1 MIVEERKNITTNGTL
16 VRGSLLSYQ
25 LDTYGFY
32 GRTETENISIKVYEQ
47 GVVRVR
53 ISQKEKFDDFNYALS
68 NDLNP
73 KSIDFLEKEDSII
86 ISTGKIEVS
95 IMKAPFR
102 VTFRNEK
109 GEIINEDDASFGTSW
124 IGEQVTTYKKLQPN
138 EKFIGLGE
146 KTGPLNKKGR
156 GYQNW
161 NTDQFGYGV
170 EADPLYCSIPF
181 YMGVHSGV
189 SYGIYLNNSYKTNF
203 NFGASNNRFSSFSA
217 DAGDMDYFFIH
228 YGTINEIIGA
238 YSRITGKMSLPPK
251 WSLGYQQCRYSYYPE
266 AEVLNTAQTFR
277 DKEIP
282 ADVIVLDIHYMERY
296 KIFTWDKE
304 RFPCPETMIEK
315 LKSLGFK
322 VVVMCD
328 PGIKVEDGY
337 AAYEDGLDK
346 DVFIKYPDGTNYE
359 GEVWPGWCHFPDFTK
374 PEVRDWWTDQLK
386 SYSELG
392 IEGFWND
399 MNEIATW
406 GQTLPELIE
415 FDMDGEKG
423 TTRNARNVYG
433 MMMAKS
439 TWEGA
444 KENLKGKRP
453 FNLTRAGFAGI
464 QKYAAVWTGDNVAS
478 DEHMLLGM
486 RMLNSMGLSGV
497 PFAGFDAGGFV
508 GNASE
513 NLFARWISMA
523 AFTPFFRGHSN
534 VNTKSSEPWAYG
546 EHTEEISRNYISL
559 RYRLMPYIYSAFYE
573 ASETGTPVNR
583 SLAINYTHDEKIYL
597 EAYENEFLFGDSI
610 LVAPVSSEK
619 EIEKIYLPKGKWYDF
634 FTDEIFEGNKET
646 LVECPVE
653 KLPVYVKASS
663 IIPVQSQVNS
673 NQEKPKDQLEIHLYK
688 GNEANSFVYYEDDG
702 ESYDFEKGQYYKR
715 TLNYEPASSLLTFGS
730 VQGKYK
736 TNFNEVK
743 LYFHGFESSEIK
755 KLEISK
761 EDYHFIHPLSNFDPL
776 ATSVHGDHKITDL
789 PYTTF
794 KLKNDQFSITWK

>member
-1 MIVEERKNITTNGTL
+1 MIVEERKNITANGTL

-32 GRTETENISIKVYEQ
+32 GRTESENICLEVYEE
-47 GVVRVR
+47 GIVRVR
-53 ISQKEKFDDFNYALS
+53 ISKKEKFENFHYALDNNIS
-68 NDLNP
+68 Q

-86 ISTGKIEVS
+86 ISTGKVEVS

-102 VTFRNEK
+102 IVFRNEK

-161 NTDQFGYGV
+161 NTDHFGYGK
-170 EADPLYCSIPF
+170 ETDPLYCSIPF
-181 YMGVHSGV
+181 YIGIHSGM
-189 SYGIYLNNSYKTNF
+189 SYGIYLNNSYKSHF

-228 YGTINEIIGA
+228 HDSVNEIIGA

-282 ADVIVLDIHYMERY
+282 ADVIVLDIHYMEKY

-315 LKSLGFK
+315 LKALGFK

-328 PGIKVEDGY
+328 PGIKVEEGY
-337 AAYEDGLDK
+337 HAYEDGINK
-346 DVFIKYPDGTNYE
+346 DVFIKYPDGSNYE

-374 PEVRDWWTDQLK
+374 PETRDWWTNQLK
-386 SYSELG
+386 SYSDIG

-406 GQTLPELIE
+406 GQSLPELIE
-415 FDMDGEKG
+415 FDFDGDKG
-423 TTRNARNVYG
+423 STRSARNIYG
-433 MMMAKS
+433 LMMAKS

-444 KENLKGKRP
+444 RKNLKGKRP

-486 RMLNSMGLSGV
+486 RMLNSMGLSGI
-497 PFAGFDAGGFV
+497 PFAGFDAGGFI

-534 VNTKSSEPWAYG
+534 VNTKSSEPWTHG

-559 RYRLMPYIYSAFYE
+559 RYRLMPYVYSMFFE
-573 ASETGTPVNR
+573 ASESGTPVNR
-583 SLAINYTHDEKIYL
+583 SLAIDYTHDENIYN

-610 LVAPVSSEK
+610 LVTPVSSEK
-619 EIEKIYLPKGKWYDF
+619 EIEKIYFPAGEWYDL
-634 FTDEIFEGNKET
+634 FTDTKYMGNKET

-653 KLPVYVKASS
+653 KLPVFAKSSS
-663 IIPVQSQVNS
+663 IIPVQSQVYS
-673 NQEKPKDQLEIHLYK
+673 LQEKPADQLEIHLYK
-688 GNEANSFVYYEDDG
+688 GKEPCSFVYYEDDG
-702 ESYDFEKGQYYKR
+702 DSYAFESGEFYKR
-715 TLNYEPASSLLTFGS
+715 TITYQPKGNQLDFSKSQGTFKS
-730 VQGKYK
+730 CF
-736 TNFNEVK
+736 TEVK
-743 LYFHGFESSEIK
+743 LYFHGFETIELKSVEI
-755 KLEISK
+755 EQ
-761 EDYHFIHPLSNFDPL
+761 EDYHFISPLSNFDPIDN
-776 ATSVHGDHKITDL
+776 SRREDYKITNL
-789 PYTTF
+789 PHTTF
-794 KLKNDQFSITWK
+794 KLKNEEFSINWK

>member
-16 VRGSLLSYQ
+16 VRGSLLSYR
-25 LDTYGFY
+25 LDTFGFY
-32 GRTETENISIKVYEQ
+32 GKTETEQIRIQVYER
-47 GVVRVR
+47 GMVRV
-53 ISQKEKFDDFNYALS
+53 SLTHQKDFDDFHYALDS
-68 NDLNP
+68 GLSP
-73 KSIDFLEKEDSII
+73 KSIDFLEKEDSIV
-86 ISTGKIEVS
+86 ISTGKVEVS
-95 IMKAPFR
+95 IMKYPFR
-102 VTFRNEK
+102 VVFRNER

-161 NTDQFGYGV
+161 NTDHFGYDKNT
-170 EADPLYCSIPF
+170 DPLYCSIPF
-181 YMGVHSGV
+181 YMGIHSNM
-189 SYGIYLNNSYKTNF
+189 SYGIYLNNSYKTHF

-217 DAGDMDYFFIH
+217 DAGDMDYFFMH
-228 YGTINEIIGA
+228 YDNVNEIIGA
-238 YSRITGKMSLPPK
+238 YSRLTGKMALPPK

-277 DKEIP
+277 DKQIP
-282 ADVIVLDIHYMERY
+282 ADVIVLDIHYMDKY

-315 LKSLGFK
+315 LKALGFK

-328 PGIKVEDGY
+328 PGIKVEGGY
-337 AAYEDGLDK
+337 KAYEDGIK
-346 DVFIKYPDGTNYE
+346 DDIFIKYPDGSNYE

-374 PEVRDWWTDQLK
+374 AEARKWWTNQLK
-386 SYSELG
+386 SYSDVG

-406 GQTLPELIE
+406 GQSLPELIE
-415 FDMDGEKG
+415 FDFDGAKA
-423 TTRNARNVYG
+423 TTRKARNIYG
-433 MMMAKS
+433 LMMARS
-439 TWEGA
+439 TWEA
-444 KENLKGKRP
+444 ARKNLAGKRP

-497 PFAGFDAGGFV
+497 PFAGFDAGGFI

-534 VNTKSSEPWAYG
+534 VNTKSSEPWTHG
-546 EHTEEISRNYISL
+546 EHTEEISKNYISL
-559 RYRLMPYIYSAFYE
+559 RYRLMPYIYATFYE
-573 ASETGTPVNR
+573 ASESGTPVNR
-583 SLAINYTHDEKIYL
+583 SLAINYTHDENIYE

-619 EIEKIYLPKGKWYDF
+619 EIEKIYLPEGEWYDL
-634 FTDEIFEGNKET
+634 FTDQKYTGNKET
-646 LVECPVE
+646 LIECPVE
-653 KLPVYVKASS
+653 KLPVFAQASA
-663 IIPVQSQVNS
+663 IIPTQSQVFS
-673 NQEKPKDQLEIHLYK
+673 NQEKPDQTLELHLYK
-688 GNEANSFVYYEDDG
+688 GENDKTFVYYEDDG
-702 ESYDFEKGQYYKR
+702 ESYDFESGHYYKR
-715 TLNYEPASSLLTFGS
+715 SIQYTPQQNKLNFSA
-730 VQGKYK
+730 VQGNYSS
-736 TNFNEVK
+736 NFKEVK
-743 LYFHGFESSEIK
+743 LFFHGFELDELNSLSIEQ
-755 KLEISK
+755 E
-761 EDYHFIHPLSNFDPL
+761 EYRFIFPLSNFDPID
-776 ATSVHGDHKITDL
+776 TIKHEDFKITDL
-789 PYTTF
+789 PSTTF
-794 KLKNDQFSITWK
+794 KLKNDEFSINWK

>member
-1 MIVEERKNITTNGTL
+1 MIVEERKHITTNGTL
-16 VRGSLLSYQ
+16 VRGSLLSYR

-32 GRTETENISIKVYEQ
+32 GSTETEKICIEVYEK
-47 GVVRVR
+47 GMVRVR
-53 ISQKEKFDDFNYALS
+53 ISKNEDFDNFHYGLNG
-68 NDLNP
+68 DLKP

-86 ISTGKIEVS
+86 ISTGQIEVS
-95 IMKAPFR
+95 ILKHPFR
-102 VTFRNEK
+102 VVFRNEK

-161 NTDQFGYGV
+161 NTDHFGYDKNT
-170 EADPLYCSIPF
+170 DPLYCSIPF
-181 YMGVHSGV
+181 YMGIHSQMA
-189 SYGIYLNNSYKTNF
+189 YGIYLNNSYKTHF

-228 YGTINEIIGA
+228 YDQVIDIISA
-238 YSRITGKMSLPPK
+238 YSRLTGQMFLPPK

-266 AEVLNTAQTFR
+266 AEVLNTAQNFR

-282 ADVIVLDIHYMERY
+282 ADVIVLDIHYMDQY
-296 KIFTWDKE
+296 KIFTWDKK

-315 LKSLGFK
+315 LKALGFK

-328 PGIKVEDGY
+328 PGIKVEKGY
-337 AAYEDGLDK
+337 DAYDDGLAK

-374 PEVRDWWTDQLK
+374 KETRDWWTNQLR
-386 SYSELG
+386 SYSNLG

-406 GQTLPELIE
+406 GQSLPELIE
-415 FDMDGEKG
+415 FDFDGAKG
-423 TTRNARNVYG
+423 TTRKARNIYG
-433 MMMAKS
+433 LMMAKS
-439 TWEGA
+439 TMEAA
-444 KENLKGKRP
+444 KKNLSGKRP

-497 PFAGFDAGGFV
+497 PFAGFDAGGFI

-534 VNTKSSEPWAYG
+534 VNTKSSEPWTHG
-546 EHTEEISRNYISL
+546 EHTEEISKNYISL
-559 RYRLMPYIYSAFYE
+559 RYRLMPYLYATFYE
-573 ASETGTPVNR
+573 ASEKGYPINR
-583 SLAINYTHDEKIYL
+583 SLAIDYTHDEKIYE
-597 EAYENEFLFGDSI
+597 EAYENEFLFGQSI

-619 EIEKIYLPKGKWYDF
+619 QIEKIYFPSGEWYDI
-634 FTDEIFEGNKET
+634 FTDTIYEGNKET
-646 LVECPVE
+646 LIECPIE
-653 KLPVYVKASS
+653 KLPVFAKASA
-663 IIPVQSQVNS
+663 IVPMQSQVYS
-673 NQEKPKDQLEIHLYK
+673 NQQLPDPVLEVHLYK
-688 GNEANSFVYYEDDG
+688 GKEANTFEYYEDDG
-702 ESYDFEKGQYYKR
+702 ESYDFEADGYYKR
-715 TLNYEPASSLLTFGS
+715 FISYDPQLNRLSFSPK
-730 VQGKYK
+730 QGA
-736 TNFNEVK
+736 FESQFREVK
-743 LYFHGFESSEIK
+743 LYFHGFEDQELAGLTIQ
-755 KLEISK
+755 K
-761 EDYHFIHPLSNFDPL
+761 EDYRFIDPLSNFDPID
-776 ATSVHGDHKITDL
+776 TVKHQDHKIINL
-789 PYTTF
+789 AYTVF
-794 KLKNDQFSITWK
+794 ELKNEEFSITWK

>member
-1 MIVEERKNITTNGTL
+1 MIVEERKNITTNRTL
-16 VRGSLLSYQ
+16 VRGALLSYQ

-32 GRTETENISIKVYEQ
+32 GQTDSENICIEVYEE
-47 GVVRVR
+47 GIVRVR
-53 ISQKEKFDDFNYALS
+53 ISKKEKFDNFHYALDQ
-68 NDLNP
+68 DLSQ

-86 ISTGKIEVS
+86 ISTGKVEVS
-95 IMKAPFR
+95 IMKSPFR
-102 VTFRNEK
+102 LIFRNEK
-109 GEIINEDDASFGTSW
+109 GEIVNEDDASFGTSW

-138 EKFIGLGE
+138 EKFVGLGE
-146 KTGPLNKKGR
+146 KTGPLNKRGN

-161 NTDQFGYGV
+161 NTDHFGYNI

-181 YMGVHSGV
+181 YIGIHSGL
-189 SYGIYLNNSYKTNF
+189 SYGIYFNNSHKTHF

-228 YGTINEIIGA
+228 YDSVNEIIGA
-238 YSRITGKMSLPPK
+238 YSRVTGKMSLPAK

-266 AEVLNTAQTFR
+266 AEVLNTAQNFR
-277 DKEIP
+277 DKAIP
-282 ADVIVLDIHYMERY
+282 ADVIVLDIHYMEKY

-304 RFPCPETMIEK
+304 RFPCPETMINK
-315 LKSLGFK
+315 LKALGFK

-328 PGIKVEDGY
+328 PGIKVEKGY
-337 AAYEDGLDK
+337 TTYEDGLDK
-346 DVFIKYPDGTNYE
+346 DVYIKYPDGANYE

-374 PEVRDWWTDQLK
+374 PETRDWWTEQLK

-415 FDMDGEKG
+415 FDMDGQKG
-423 TTRNARNVYG
+423 TTRNARNIYG

-439 TWEGA
+439 TWDGA
-444 KENLKGKRP
+444 KSNLKGKRP
-453 FNLTRAGFAGI
+453 FNLTRAGFSGI

-478 DEHMLLGM
+478 DEHMLLGI
-486 RMLNSMGLSGV
+486 RMLNSMGLSGI

-534 VNTKSSEPWAYG
+534 VNTKSSEPWTYG

-573 ASETGTPVNR
+573 ASETGTPINR
-583 SLAINYTHDEKIYL
+583 SLAIDFTHDDKIYL
-597 EAYENEFLFGDSI
+597 ETYENEFLFGDSI

-619 EIEKIYLPKGKWYDF
+619 EIEKIYIPEGQWYDL
-634 FTDEIFEGNKET
+634 FTDEIYSGQKET
-646 LVECPVE
+646 LIECPVE
-653 KLPVYVKASS
+653 KLPVFAKASA
-663 IIPVQSQVNS
+663 IIPMQSQVFS
-673 NQEKPKDQLEIHLYK
+673 NQEKPNEQLEIHLYK
-688 GNEANSFVYYEDDG
+688 GTNANSFEYYEDDG
-702 ESYDFEKGQYYKR
+702 ESYDFEKGLYYKR
-715 TLNYEPASSLLTFGS
+715 NICYEPDGAQLTFEQA
-730 VQGKYK
+730 QGKYK
-736 TNFNEVK
+736 SNFSEVK
-743 LYFHGFESSEIK
+743 LYFHGFDPNELNGIK
-755 KLEISK
+755 IAQ
-761 EDYHFIHPLSNFDPL
+761 EDYYFIHPLSNFDPL
-776 ATSVHGDHKITDL
+776 ATNIHGEYKIENL
-789 PYTTF
+789 PFTTF
-794 KLKNDQFSITWK
+794 KLKKDEFSINWK